1 MRVEPH
7 TIDSEAEARA
17 YLADL
22 LRDPKKR
29 TDTEIRRH
37 CDLRVTDPA
46 MKAFFLAEGAKMLD
60 ELKS

>member
-1 MRVEPH
+1 MSVEPH

-17 YLADL
+17 YLTDL

-29 TDTEIRRH
+29 NDTEIRRH

-46 MKAFFLAEGAKMLD
+46 MKAFFLTEGAKMLA

>member
-1 MRVEPH
+1 MTIEPY
-7 TIDSEAEARA
+7 TIETEAEARV

-29 TDTEIRRH
+29 NDTEIRRH